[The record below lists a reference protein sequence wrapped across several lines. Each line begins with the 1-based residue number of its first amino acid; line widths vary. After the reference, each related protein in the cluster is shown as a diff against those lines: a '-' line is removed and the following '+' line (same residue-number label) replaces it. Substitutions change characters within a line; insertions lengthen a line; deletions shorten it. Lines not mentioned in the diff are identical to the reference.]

1 MMKIGFVQ
9 FEPLFGQIDRNL
21 ERVGEL
27 ISRSDADLLVLPE
40 LFNTGYVFTSK
51 EEAVSL
57 AEQVPQGKTTQRLCE
72 VAKEKGVFIVGGLAE
87 KDGNRIF
94 NSSVLV
100 SPDGYVG
107 RYRKTHLFFEE
118 KLWFDPGDEG
128 FRVHDIGICTVG
140 IMICFDWFFPESM
153 RVLSLMGADLICH
166 PSNLVMPFC
175 QDAMKTRCLEN
186 HVFAITANRIGTEAR
201 GEQSLLFTGMSQIT
215 GPDGSVLFRGD
226 KDSEEVRTAEIDP
239 KAARDKNVNRY
250 NNLFTDRRPGFYGDL
265 VGEKAEGEPCD
276 KKDTSQTS

>member
-1 MMKIGFVQ
+1 MKIGFVQ
-9 FEPLFGQIDRNL
+9 FEPLFGDVDRNL
-21 ERVGEL
+21 QRAGDL
-27 ISRSDADLLVLPE
+27 IRGSDADLLVLPE

-51 EEAVSL
+51 EEAASL
-57 AEQVPQGKTTQRLCE
+57 SEQIPQGRTAQGLCE
-72 VAKEKGVFIVGGLAE
+72 IAKEKGIFIVGGIAE
-87 KDGNRIF
+87 KDGGRIY
-94 NSSVLV
+94 NSSALV
-100 SPDGYVG
+100 SPEGYVG

-128 FRVHDIGICTVG
+128 FSVYDIGICTVG

-153 RVLSLMGADLICH
+153 RILALMGADLICH

-186 HVFAITANRIGTEAR
+186 HVFAVTANRIGTETR

-215 GPDGSVLFRGD
+215 GPDGSILSRCGD
-226 KDSEEVRTAEIDP
+226 DSQEVGIVEIDP

-250 NNLFTDRRPGFYGDL
+250 NNLVTDRRPGFYADL
-265 VGEKAEGEPCD
+265 VGGNTEK
-276 KKDTSQTS
+276 

>member
-9 FEPLFGQIDRNL
+9 FEPLFGEVDRNL
-21 ERVGEL
+21 KQAEGL
-27 ISRSDADLLVLPE
+27 IMGSDADLLVLPE

-51 EEAVSL
+51 EEAISL
-57 AEQVPQGKTTQRLCE
+57 SEQVPQGRTTQGLCE
-72 VAKEKGVFIVGGLAE
+72 VAKKKGVFIVAGLAE
-87 KDGNRIF
+87 KDGDRIF

-128 FRVHDIGICTVG
+128 FRVYDIGICTVG

-166 PSNLVMPFC
+166 PANLVLPFC
-175 QDAMKTRCLEN
+175 QESMKTRCLEN
-186 HVFAITANRIGTEAR
+186 HVFAVTANRTGTEAR

-215 GPDGSVLFRGD
+215 GPDGSILCRAGE
-226 KDSEEVRTAEIDP
+226 DSEEVGTVKIDP

-250 NNLFTDRRPGFYGDL
+250 NNLFADRRAGFYGDL
-265 VGEKAEGEPCD
+265 IE
-276 KKDTSQTS
+276 T